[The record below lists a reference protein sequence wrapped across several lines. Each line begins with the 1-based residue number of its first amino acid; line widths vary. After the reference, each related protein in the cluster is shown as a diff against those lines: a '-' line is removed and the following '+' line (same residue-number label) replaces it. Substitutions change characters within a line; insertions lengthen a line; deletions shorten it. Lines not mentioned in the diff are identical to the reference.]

1 MMIFIKIALS
11 YMLMLIASGAFYH
24 FHKYVSD
31 ENWNAAWVHLIWWQ
45 LLLIVAILVPWMG
58 A

>member
-1 MMIFIKIALS
+1 MIFIKVALS

-24 FHKYVSD
+24 FHKHVSD
-31 ENWNAAWVHLIWWQ
+31 ENWNAAWVYLIWWQ